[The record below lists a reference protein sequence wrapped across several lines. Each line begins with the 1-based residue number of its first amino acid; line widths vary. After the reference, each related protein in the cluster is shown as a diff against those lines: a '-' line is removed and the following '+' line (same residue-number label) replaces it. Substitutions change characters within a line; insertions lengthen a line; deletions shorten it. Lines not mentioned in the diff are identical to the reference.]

1 MSNMKKLPI
10 IYTVFI
16 LLLVSCSREQPLK
29 DIDTQAFRN
38 DTGACNDI
46 RTQIHPEVFAA
57 REELMGLREADL
69 RKLLGRPD
77 YQELG
82 ERSAKFYFYRVA
94 PGRECDETIDKA
106 ALTLQVRFSA
116 LGGINEISYKNYR

>member
-16 LLLVSCSREQPLK
+16 LVFLSCNGEKPLR
-29 DIDTQAFRN
+29 DIDTQAFRE
-38 DTGACNDI
+38 DTNACNNV
-46 RTQIHPEVFAA
+46 RSQLHPSIFAA
-57 REELMGLREADL
+57 REDLIGLREAEL
-69 RKLLGRPD
+69 RQLLGRPD

-82 ERSAKFYFYRVA
+82 ERNAKFYFYRVE
-94 PGRECDETIDKA
+94 PGRECDDAIEKV